1 MNGGGLRRAGGERRR
16 AAAGAAESSGR
27 GRRGGRHSPAGPTTS
42 TASDRWRILGI
53 AAVLVAATWLSYRG
67 SFQGVFLLDDD
78 EAIGN
83 NPTIRQL
90 WPITAP
96 LSPLR
101 DTPTAGRPLV
111 NLSFAINHAWG
122 GLDPFG
128 YHVLNLVIH
137 ISAGLTLFGLVR
149 RTLAS
154 AQLRPQFGADG
165 PLLAGAAA
173 LLWLVHPLQTESVT
187 YVVQRS
193 ESLAGLGYLLTLY
206 GAVRSL
212 DAPRAWAWQAAAV
225 LACAAGMACKEIV
238 ATAPLMV
245 LLYDRI
251 YSGRAFGEVLRR
263 RWGLYVGLAATWGVL
278 VALNLGGPR
287 ADSVGY
293 RDGAGAWLYAL
304 NQCRALTTYLRL
316 SFWPSPLLI
325 DYGGVAPLTARGVA
339 AEGAVVLALLAVVLL
354 AIRYRP
360 AIGFLGLWFFIIL
373 APTSS
378 IVPILTEVAAERR
391 MYLPLAAVV
400 VLMVVG
406 GYGLLGLSSD
416 TARGASVWRRRLA
429 LLGVAGVAAALG
441 FGTAARNR
449 VYGSAVTMW
458 EDVVRQQPNNS
469 RAQTNLGQALA
480 AAGRTDEAIACYER
494 ALRAA
499 PNSYKIHT
507 NLGAALVEQGRFDE
521 AMGHYLRALQDQ
533 PNAYLAQNNIGDLL
547 IRQGRFAEAL
557 PHLEEALRLRPDHAD
572 SANNMGRV
580 LMHLGRWADA
590 KPYLEK
596 AVANDPASYMAYSNL
611 GIVLDRAG
619 DHEKA
624 AEMHQAALRINPG
637 FAEGYNNLG
646 FSYREAGRLDLA
658 EKCFRQALRLNP
670 GYTEALRNLGGAL
683 AKQGRTEEA
692 IRALEAALRIA
703 PDDPQTRAALEA
715 LRRPAAS
722 PG

>member
-1 MNGGGLRRAGGERRR
+1 
-16 AAAGAAESSGR
+16 
-27 GRRGGRHSPAGPTTS
+27 
-42 TASDRWRILGI
+42 
-53 AAVLVAATWLSYRG
+53 LVAATWLSYRS
-67 SFQGVFLLDDD
+67 SFQGVFLFDDD

-96 LSPLR
+96 LAPLR

-111 NLSFAINHAWG
+111 NLSFAINYAWG

-137 ISAGLTLFGLVR
+137 MAAGLTLFGLVR
-149 RTLAS
+149 RTLAN
-154 AQLRPQFGADG
+154 ARPQAPFGADG
-165 PLLAGAAA
+165 PFLAGAAA

-187 YVVQRS
+187 YIVQRS
-193 ESLAGLGYLLTLY
+193 EALAGLCYLLTLY
-206 GAVRSL
+206 GTVRSL
-212 DAPRAWAWQAAAV
+212 DAPRTRAWQAAAV

-251 YSGRAFGEVLRR
+251 YGGRAFGDVLRR
-263 RWGLYVGLAATWGVL
+263 RGGLYIGLAATWGVL

-293 RDGAGAWLYAL
+293 RNGVGAWLYAL

-325 DYGGVAPLTARGVA
+325 DYGGVAQLTGRDVA
-339 AEGAVVLALLAVVLL
+339 AEGAVVLALLAAVLL
-354 AIRYRP
+354 ALRYRP
-360 AIGFLGLWFFIIL
+360 TIGFLGLWFFIIL
-373 APTSS
+373 GPTSS

-449 VYGSAVTMW
+449 VYGRAVTMW
-458 EDVVRQQPNNS
+458 EDVVRQQPNNG

-480 AAGRTDEAIACYER
+480 AAGRTEEAIACYER

-499 PNSYKIHT
+499 PNSYKIHS

-521 AMGHYLRALQDQ
+521 AMGHYLLALQDQ
-533 PNAYLAQNNIGDLL
+533 PNAYLVQNNIGDLL
-547 IRQGRFAEAL
+547 IRQGRFTEAL

-619 DHEKA
+619 DHKKA
-624 AEMHQAALRINPG
+624 AEMHQAALRIHPG

-658 EKCFRQALRLNP
+658 EQCFRQAIRLNP
-670 GYTEALRNLGGAL
+670 GYTEALRNLGGTL

-692 IRALEAALRIA
+692 IRALEASLRIA
-703 PDDPQTRAALEA
+703 PDDPQTQAALEA
-715 LRRPAAS
+715 LRRSAAS